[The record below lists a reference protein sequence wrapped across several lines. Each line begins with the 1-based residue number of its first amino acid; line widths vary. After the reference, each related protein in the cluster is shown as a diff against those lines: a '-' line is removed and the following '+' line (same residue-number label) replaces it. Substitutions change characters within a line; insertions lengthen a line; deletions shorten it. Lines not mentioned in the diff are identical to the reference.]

1 MTRNIFELTT
11 LLQHRAFRVACL
23 VVAMSAVTM
32 TVHAA
37 AAATQKYKE
46 WTVQCMAERAC
57 IAHLDRA
64 GVQILVGRAK
74 ANTPV
79 RMAFRIPASA
89 KTGQPV
95 ALRLN
100 DGWQAGLR
108 TGNCA
113 KAFCEVGVAEKA
125 TDIAIT
131 ALSRNSGGLI
141 AYQVDDR
148 ILLIAFPLDGF
159 REALSQ
165 VKK

>member
-1 MTRNIFELTT
+1 MALGAFAMT
-11 LLQHRAFRVACL
+11 AD
-23 VVAMSAVTM
+23 
-32 TVHAA
+32 
-37 AAATQKYKE
+37 AATAPQKYKE
-46 WTVQCMAERAC
+46 WTVQCMAESAC

-64 GVQILVGRAK
+64 GVQILVGRTK
-74 ANTPV
+74 ANMPV

-108 TGNCA
+108 TGKCM

-125 TDIAIT
+125 TDIAIA
-131 ALSRNSGGLI
+131 ALSRNTGGLI
-141 AYQVDDR
+141 AYQVKDR
-148 ILLIAFPLDGF
+148 ILLVAFPLDGF
-159 REALSQ
+159 SEALNQ